1 MPLSFGGGPT
11 KFIGSN
17 IYSYFLILLLFFAL
31 YLAYEVVEPFLN
43 TLIFS
48 TVLAV
53 IFYPLFRKI
62 ETLLDGRT
70 AIAAILTVVIIA
82 FAFVLPA
89 CIFIFGLID
98 QGVQNIASIAIWLAQ
113 LDLDKIFDSGG
124 FDKYILWLKLK
135 LPFLPIEQMDLQ
147 EKVMGYSRNFM
158 QSLIAFSTYL
168 VRNGAGLVLQFLLM
182 MFVLFYFLKDG
193 REMVERIKFLSPLRN
208 DQENAIMDNL
218 MKVARS
224 VLVGSMFIALLQGVA
239 GGIGLVIVGLP
250 ALFWGTMM
258 GFASLVPVAGTG
270 LIWIPA
276 VLYLVIIGQWQWAIF
291 LTLWCGLVVVSID
304 TFLRPV
310 LMREA
315 SGVSTFY
322 ILLAILGGINAFG
335 PMGILYGP
343 LVLSFVMVMLQ
354 LYSEEYRE
362 FLVENEWKNL

>member
-1 MPLSFGGGPT
+1 MPLSFGGGPS

-31 YLAYEVVEPFLN
+31 YLAYEVVAPFLN

-48 TVLAV
+48 SVLAV
-53 IFYPLFRKI
+53 IFYPLFRKLEEI
-62 ETLLDGRT
+62 FQGRT
-70 AIAAILTVVIIA
+70 ALAAIATVAIIA

-89 CIFIFGLID
+89 CIFVFGLID
-98 QGVQNIASIAIWLAQ
+98 QGVQSIAAIVTWLTE
-113 LDLDKIFDSGG
+113 LDLNKIFDTGSL
-124 FDKYILWLKLK
+124 DHYVAWLKLK

-147 EKVMGYSRNFM
+147 GRVMAYSRNFM
-158 QSLIAFSTYL
+158 QSLLAFSTYL
-168 VRNGAGLVLQFLLM
+168 VRNGAGLILHFLLM

-208 DQENAIMDNL
+208 DQENAIIDNL
-218 MKVARS
+218 MRVARS
-224 VLVGSMFIALLQGVA
+224 VLVGSMFIALLQGLA
-239 GGIGLVIVGLP
+239 GGIGLAIVGIP
-250 ALFWGTMM
+250 ALFWGAMM
-258 GFASLVPVAGTG
+258 GLASLVPVAGTG
-270 LIWIPA
+270 LIWVPA
-276 VLYLVIIGQWQWAIF
+276 VLFLFITGQWQWAVF

-322 ILLAILGGINAFG
+322 ILLAILGGINTFG